1 MEAGCVMGARTLGEM
16 HSYDRVLVGVD
27 GSGTAVLAAERA
39 IDVACRWRSDLH
51 VVDVVPVPSVCVPVG
66 PAGASA
72 IVAKLEDDDRCAG
85 AALGATRCRAAEC
98 GIESTVHLV
107 HGEPARAII
116 DTADRV
122 GADLI
127 VVGNRGVDAAGHYVL
142 GSVPEA
148 VLLGARCDVLV
159 VHTTDH

>member
-1 MEAGCVMGARTLGEM
+1 MTSRTLDDM

-27 GSGTAVLAAERA
+27 GSGTAAFAAERA
-39 IDVACRWRSDLH
+39 IDVACRWRSELH

-72 IVAKLEDDDRCAG
+72 IVAKLEDGDRRAG
-85 AALGATRCRAAEC
+85 AALEAARCRAAEC
-98 GIESTVHLV
+98 GVESTVHLV
-107 HGEPARAII
+107 HGEPARAIL
-116 DTADRV
+116 DTADRLA
-122 GADLI
+122 ADLV
-127 VVGNRGVDAAGHYVL
+127 VVGNRGADAAGHYVL
-142 GSVPEA
+142 GNVPEA